1 MAIGDFL
8 GGLFGRPQQPPTYPP
23 SPYTDLMNG
32 QIGSI
37 QGWGGLNQASQ
48 GYSSNQ
54 IDIDALRQ
62 RLAAAQQT
70 AMENSKRY
78 DAPDDAR
85 AYLAMRGWEP
95 CEPVHSAMGAPT
107 NHTTYRHEQF
117 GRMLWFNAIAVE
129 LFMTQVLRSE

>member
-8 GGLFGRPQQPPTYPP
+8 GGLFGRPYQPPTYPP
-23 SPYTDLMNG
+23 TPYTDLMNG
-32 QIGSI
+32 RIGGM
-37 QGWGGLNQASQ
+37 QGNSV
-48 GYSSNQ
+48 YSSNN
-54 IDIDALRQ
+54 IDIDDIRQ
-62 RLAAAQQT
+62 RLAAAQQA

-95 CEPVHSAMGAPT
+95 CETVHSAMGAPT

>member
-8 GGLFGRPQQPPTYPP
+8 GGLFGRPYQPPTYPP
-23 SPYTDLMNG
+23 TPNTDLMNG
-32 QIGSI
+32 RIGAM
-37 QGWGGLNQASQ
+37 QGNSV
-48 GYSSNQ
+48 YSSINV
-54 IDIDALRQ
+54 DIDDIRQ
-62 RLAAAQQT
+62 RLSAAQQA

-95 CEPVHSAMGAPT
+95 CETVHSAMGAPT